1 MAEARS
7 VTFSAQQAA
16 TLLELAARLSRF
28 GSVVEAMRDACAV
41 LGLSGAEEGL
51 GETASNL
58 LHSAGKIERLLEEAE
73 SVRAD
78 AALADNIT
86 RTGLAPAGFL
96 DDLHA
101 IGRYGPFHV
110 DPVRTACV
118 VDREGHDVAVI
129 VAVEFGRDFRR
140 KLAELLAADLTHL
153 EIEARAI
160 RDPFDP
166 NHLNAVS
173 EQSRAL
179 GERLARRRSAA
190 E

>member
-1 MAEARS
+1 MA
-7 VTFSAQQAA
+7 
-16 TLLELAARLSRF
+16 
-28 GSVVEAMRDACAV
+28 D
-41 LGLSGAEEGL
+41 
-51 GETASNL
+51 
-58 LHSAGKIERLLEEAE
+58 H
-73 SVRAD
+73 
-78 AALADNIT
+78 IT
-86 RTGLAPAGFL
+86 RTGLAPAGLL

-110 DPVRTACV
+110 DPARTACV
-118 VDREGHDVAVI
+118 VDREGHGVVTIAAADCGPAL
-129 VAVEFGRDFRR
+129 RR